1 MASIAFLLKLFY
13 DPCVRINLFSKKGC
27 LMMARRFLLPLSFF
41 SLVLTG
47 CHSDKHAGMTS
58 KVFDLDLIFKQNPSI
73 KPVVVIGGGVA
84 GLTAANY
91 LLQANIPCLL
101 LEGAKPGGALAQ
113 SDSVRN
119 WPGVL
124 DAPGANIMNSLKDQV
139 IRNGAVVLSSSL
151 LSITQDQ
158 QLFTLGVRDDAGNEE
173 KIQTL
178 TCIVAM
184 GAEPN
189 YLGVPGESG
198 IHGYWG
204 RGISNCAV
212 CDGALFKDKVVAVVG
227 GGDSAIVEAAYL
239 AGIAKKVYLLI
250 RRDVLRARD
259 IRKVGIVKALPNVSF
274 MYDVGVTAVHGDG
287 KTVTSVDIVN
297 NKTKQFSTLA
307 IDGLFLA
314 IGAKPKTQ
322 LFEGLVELDAAKY
335 IVLRKGQETSVPGI
349 FAAGDICDPVTKQAV
364 TSSAMGCKAALEAK
378 EYLEDLGYIPA
389 AQETKKISTAEE
401 KSLETVPSKLEH
413 DELVC
418 EINSLAHAKKMFAT
432 QKLVVVDVYG
442 DFCMPCKKMAPIVDE
457 LAKKY
462 KEFQF
467 AKLNIANRLID
478 IDAFASMIRTD
489 QIMQVPTF
497 LFIKNGVVVDRHIGM
512 MSQDSFSKL
521 IDKNK

>member
-1 MASIAFLLKLFY
+1 MIANRFFLLLIFFGLF
-13 DPCVRINLFSKKGC
+13 
-27 LMMARRFLLPLSFF
+27 
-41 SLVLTG
+41 LTG
-47 CHSDKHAGMTS
+47 CYSDKHGGMINKS
-58 KVFDLDLIFKQNPSI
+58 FDLDLAFKKNPNI

-119 WPGVL
+119 WPGVF

-139 IRNGAVVLSSSL
+139 VRNGAVILSASLSS
-151 LSITQDQ
+151 IRQNGQ
-158 QLFTLGVRDDAGNEE
+158 IFTLGVRDDAGNEE

-178 TCIVAM
+178 SCIVAM

-189 YLGVPGESG
+189 YLGIPGESG
-198 IHGYWG
+198 AHGYWG
-204 RGISNCAV
+204 KGVSNCAV

-227 GGDSAIVEAAYL
+227 GGDSAIVETAYL

-259 IRKVGIVKALPNVSF
+259 TRKVGVVKALPNVTF

-287 KTVTSVDIVN
+287 KTVNSIDIIN
-297 NKTKQFSTLA
+297 NKTKQSSALEV
-307 IDGLFLA
+307 DGLFLA

-322 LFEGLVELDAAKY
+322 LFEGLVALDGAKY
-335 IVLRKGQETSVPGI
+335 IVLCKGQETSVPGI
-349 FAAGDICDPVTKQAV
+349 FAAGDICDPLTKQAV
-364 TSSAMGCKAALEAK
+364 TSSGMGCKAALEAK
-378 EYLEDLGYIPA
+378 EYLENLGYIPVD
-389 AQETKKISTAEE
+389 QESKKVIINAE
-401 KSLETVPSKLEH
+401 KPLENVPDMLGH
-413 DELVC
+413 DELVS
-418 EINSLAHAKKMFAT
+418 EINSVAHAKKIFT
-432 QKLVVVDVYG
+432 TKNLVVVDVYG
-442 DFCMPCKKMAPIVDE
+442 NFCMPCKKMAPIVDA

-462 KEFQF
+462 KEVQF
-467 AKLNIANRLID
+467 AKLNIADRSID

-497 LFIKNGVVVDRHIGM
+497 LFIKNGLVIDRHIGM
-512 MSQDSFSKL
+512 MSQDAFSKL